1 MYRRRF
7 VLCLDVRSL
16 DGLGDVRTSL
26 SAASV
31 AGMSAASPGTR
42 SFVAS
47 LGTPMVALSIAG
59 TFFIASIALPATAAR
74 KNARGVRGSRSSLA
88 DGPSEALAAR
98 MVRRL
103 RYSHCEENKL
113 RAPFFR
119 NLRPSFARS
128 TWPRE
133 CRCRA
138 RRSPA
143 SSWGPGC
150 WPRSSGRRPTRRGR
164 RAWSWTRQ
172 KCFCPP
178 VRMDPSTTTSL
189 PSSRPR
195 WSRRDLLASASPRRS
210 RRASCLISRT
220 LSDQKLPAA
229 MVSLMTNLA
238 EETRPL
244 GFQR

>member
-1 MYRRRF
+1 M
-7 VLCLDVRSL
+7 
-16 DGLGDVRTSL
+16 
-26 SAASV
+26 A
-31 AGMSAASPGTR
+31 
-42 SFVAS
+42 
-47 LGTPMVALSIAG
+47 ALSVPESSTHTSSSAIPNTCTATRH
-59 TFFIASIALPATAAR
+59 TFECGPCPILVPAQKRAR
-74 KNARGVRGSRSSLA
+74 
-88 DGPSEALAAR
+88 PSEALAAR

-178 VRMDPSTTTSL
+178 VRMDPSTTTSPPLL
-189 PSSRPR
+189 PSSVVATRFARFSISSAFPPR
-195 WSRRDLLASASPRRS
+195 LMSHLADALGPEVAGRDGVLDDE
-210 RRASCLISRT
+210 SC
-220 LSDQKLPAA
+220 
-229 MVSLMTNLA
+229 
-238 EETRPL
+238 
-244 GFQR
+244 